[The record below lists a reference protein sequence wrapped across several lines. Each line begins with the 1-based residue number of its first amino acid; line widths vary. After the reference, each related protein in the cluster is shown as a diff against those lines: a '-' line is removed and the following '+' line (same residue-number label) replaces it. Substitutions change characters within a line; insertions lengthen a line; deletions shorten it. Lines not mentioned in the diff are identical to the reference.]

1 MRILLLATD
10 IYGGH
15 GGIAL
20 YNRDIVQ
27 VLVEM
32 SEVTEVVVVPRA
44 MAQSVAGVPDKVRF
58 LASAAGGKV
67 RYVLHAIRAAL
78 GHYDLVICGHIHLLP
93 LAVVLNQYIRAP
105 LALMV
110 YGIDVWQQPYRHARS
125 WIHKVDS
132 IWSISAVTRDRM
144 NAWAGPSEKKCVLLP
159 NAIHLEHYGTA
170 DMRTDLV
177 RQYGLANSTVIMT
190 LARLSAAEQYKGLDE
205 VIELMPA
212 LLLSKPNLKYMI
224 VGDGDDRCRLEA
236 KAQSLGLGDTVVFTG
251 MVSEADKADF
261 FRLADAFVMP
271 GTGEGF
277 GFVFLEAMACGIPV
291 VGSLKDGS
299 REALRDGMLGE
310 LVDPGNPLSIQ
321 QGILNALERG
331 REIPSGLDYFAWPA
345 FSARV
350 SRSVRA
356 LLG

>member
-1 MRILLLATD
+1 ML
-10 IYGGH
+10 
-15 GGIAL
+15 
-20 YNRDIVQ
+20 
-27 VLVEM
+27 
-32 SEVTEVVVVPRA
+32 
-44 MAQSVAGVPDKVRF
+44 
-58 LASAAGGKV
+58 
-67 RYVLHAIRAAL
+67 
-78 GHYDLVICGHIHLLP
+78 
-93 LAVVLNQYIRAP
+93 
-105 LALMV
+105 
-110 YGIDVWQQPYRHARS
+110 
-125 WIHKVDS
+125 
-132 IWSISAVTRDRM
+132 
-144 NAWAGPSEKKCVLLP
+144 
-159 NAIHLEHYGTA
+159 
-170 DMRTDLV
+170 
-177 RQYGLANSTVIMT
+177 T

-212 LLLSKPNLKYMI
+212 LLILKPNLKYMI

-236 KAQSLGLGDTVVFTG
+236 KAQSLGLGDKVVFTG

-310 LVDPGNPLSIQ
+310 LVDPGDPLSIQ
-321 QGILNALERG
+321 QGILNALERV
-331 REIPSGLDYFAWPA
+331 REVPAGLDHFAWPA

-350 SRSVRA
+350 AHAVRT